1 MARKGCLSCIQCR
14 AELFLRCIQ
23 VLLQGLSRLDIV
35 LQKFFRQY
43 NEWNESI
50 SAAIQDYEDH
60 VVPILERDETF
71 EMNCPV
77 YDMNDIVERSQ

>member
-1 MARKGCLSCIQCR
+1 MISEGTGYVAEGC
-14 AELFLRCIQ
+14 
-23 VLLQGLSRLDIV
+23 
-35 LQKFFRQY
+35 

-60 VVPILERDETF
+60 VVPILERDKTF

-77 YDMNDIVERSQ
+77 YDMNDNLC

>member
-1 MARKGCLSCIQCR
+1 MISEGTGYVAEGC
-14 AELFLRCIQ
+14 
-23 VLLQGLSRLDIV
+23 
-35 LQKFFRQY
+35 

-77 YDMNDIVERSQ
+77 YDMDDNLCLGRHSSFH

>member
-1 MARKGCLSCIQCR
+1 MISEGTGYVAEGC
-14 AELFLRCIQ
+14 
-23 VLLQGLSRLDIV
+23 
-35 LQKFFRQY
+35 

-71 EMNCPV
+71 EIMIWTIIFVRAGPA
-77 YDMNDIVERSQ
+77 RSIDKALKRSSITVR